1 MLRNS
6 IKIAL
11 GIAGV
16 ALTSAAMSATL
27 PATAT
32 NSFLVSGSTA
42 LNNQFYANILAGPN
56 ATFPATVSQFCTPG
70 TITVYSNV
78 APGKGGLP
86 KAHQVAIVCSSNAAF
101 ATGTGVAA
109 NTTIAIAKESNGGS
123 NEGTFNIAQGSALP
137 IWNTTVAPT
146 GCVASTDTGIGAGG
160 AVPGGFYYAH
170 QQPFTEFNSCTGPF
184 TSQVPEVGLADEDPA
199 VFNTGLKIV
208 SPALQANLNTQP
220 MFQNGFGIAV
230 SLQLYRALQ
239 RAQGLTLDDT
249 LAHMPNLSKALI
261 RGLYTGFTSSWTQV
275 TSGAGVAINSTTLTG
290 GVTISAQPFLC
301 RRGDNSGTNTSVDIY
316 FLGNRCMSGNIAMKQ
331 ANSTTCTGLVA
342 PETAEDNGCTWAA
355 ANLTDTV
362 FAGTS
367 GGDVQTCL
375 NAHDQNNQ
383 FAIGALGTTAKFDDV
398 NGLGGAADGGSNQW
412 RYVRINGAL
421 PTVLA
426 QSNGTNDYAMD
437 NVLNMNVN
445 AVSPALDFGNYVVST
460 LTTAIPLGDTLVLQ
474 PGGDASFV
482 TGGLL
487 DANNP
492 NGLAPNSTPVT
503 VAQVTANPVS
513 TLTRSPSGAVNN
525 CQAALPNASKL
536 EFQQF

>member
-11 GIAGV
+11 GV
-16 ALTSAAMSATL
+16 AALAATGAATAATL
-27 PATAT
+27 PATAA

-56 ATFPATVSQFCTPG
+56 TAFPATVSQFCTPG
-70 TITVYSNV
+70 SITVYSNI

-86 KAHQVAIVCSSNAAF
+86 KAHQAVIVCTANAAF
-101 ATGTGVAA
+101 TGAVGPSG
-109 NTTIAIAKESNGGS
+109 TIAFAKESNGGS
-123 NEGTFNIAQGSALP
+123 NEGTFNIAQNVALP

-146 GCVASTDTGIGAGG
+146 GCVASTDAGIGAGG

-170 QQPFTEFNSCTGPF
+170 QMPFTEFNSCTGPF
-184 TSQVPEVGLADEDPA
+184 TNQVPEVGLADEDPA
-199 VFNTGLKIV
+199 LFNVGLKV
-208 SPALQANLNTQP
+208 VTPTVQNNLNTQP

-230 SLQLYRALQ
+230 SLQLYRAMQ
-239 RAQGLTLDDT
+239 RAQGLTLDDK
-249 LAHMPNLSKALI
+249 LADMPNLSKATI
-261 RGLYTGFTSSWTQV
+261 RGLYTGFTTSWTQV
-275 TSGAGVAINSTTLTG
+275 TSGTGVAINSTTLTN
-290 GVTISAQPFLC
+290 GVSISATPFLC
-301 RRGDNSGTNTSVDIY
+301 RRGDNSGTNASVDIY
-316 FLGNRCMSGNIAMKQ
+316 FLGNRCMAGNIAMKQ
-331 ANSTTCTGLVA
+331 VTTSPANCAGLVA
-342 PETAEDNGCTWAA
+342 PETPEDNGCTWAA
-355 ANLTDTV
+355 ANLADAV

-367 GGDVQTCL
+367 SGDVATCL
-375 NAHDQNNQ
+375 NAHDQANQ
-383 FAIGALGTTAKFDDV
+383 FAIGALGTTSKFDDV
-398 NGLGGAADGGSNQW
+398 GGLGGLADGGSNQW
-412 RYVRINGAL
+412 RYVRIDGAL

-445 AVSPALDFGNYVVST
+445 AVSPAVDFGNYVVQT

-474 PGGDASFV
+474 PGGDANFV

-492 NGLAPNSTPVT
+492 NGLSSNSPAVT

-525 CQAALPNASKL
+525 CQSALPNASKL